1 MNDGNNAKQ
10 AIRYLLLA
18 LVALLLSPVGNAAPR
33 FAFTL
38 EKMNHPV
45 LDVGALE
52 FDLVVGPQGAQLEI
66 NIGQVTIQNKTWRNL
81 KLQCLDFQLSRSQ
94 IACDAGRLYVAGRN
108 LPVIFRYTA
117 NPQQLL
123 LIVDPDQHE
132 SWRLTLD
139 WQKPVWQARLQII
152 NGQSR
157 VMADWLPQNKHWPQ
171 LQAGVVNGA
180 IDVSGYENNI
190 TAWAASLAVNALAF
204 SDAQGLRAGEHV
216 VLQLDARATRE
227 KSVWHWQGE
236 LSWSNGELF
245 WQPFYFE
252 GAGQRLAVSGMF
264 ENDRL
269 IVDQGELQLTGI
281 GKFLFAGEV
290 GGPEWQFHQ
299 MRLQAEKLALTTLF
313 PSVVQPLMMDTAL
326 AETAAQGYIDI
337 DWRYHGENNQSLVL
351 KLKDVALTDARERFA
366 VSGINALIPWHSSQ
380 AQEGYIHL
388 THGEI
393 LRIPLGKMVTG
404 FTTHARGFSV
414 PFLTIPLLDGEIEVE
429 HLEVTRMSSG
439 WRWDFNGKLAPLSM
453 EKLTEALGVTPMF
466 GTLSGTIPKM
476 TYADAVV
483 TMEGILVFE
492 IFDGVAVARNLKL
505 IEPLG
510 RAPHFMLDVGMHYL
524 DLDLLTRAYSFGNMK
539 GRIDVE
545 INNIE
550 LVNWQ
555 PIQFDARLIS
565 SPGRYR
571 KRISQAAIQNLT
583 ALGGASA
590 VNTIQ
595 RSFLQFFKDFGYSQI
610 GWRCRLRGNHCQMGG
625 IETADYAQYAVDQTE
640 DYMLVQGSG
649 IPAINITGYNRLV
662 DWHELVKRLS
672 NAIEN
677 GSPAIH

>member
-1 MNDGNNAKQ
+1 MNDDSYAKR

-18 LVALLLSPVGNAAPR
+18 LIALLLSSVVSAAPR
-33 FAFTL
+33 LAFTL
-38 EKMNHPV
+38 EKINHPV
-45 LDVGALE
+45 LDVRALE
-52 FDLVVGPQGAQLEI
+52 FDFAIGSQGAQLEI
-66 NIGQVTIQNKTWRNL
+66 SIGRATIRNKTWRNL
-81 KLQCLDFQLSRSQ
+81 KLQCPNFQLSRRQ
-94 IACDAGRLYVAGRN
+94 IACDAGRLHIAGRD
-108 LPVIFRYTA
+108 LPVIFRYTV

-123 LIVDPDQHE
+123 LIVNPDQHE

-139 WQKPVWQARLQII
+139 WQQPVWQARLQII
-152 NGQSR
+152 NGKSR
-157 VMADWLPQNKHWPQ
+157 AVADWLPQNKRWPQ
-171 LQAGVVNGA
+171 LQAGIVNGM
-180 IDVSGYENNI
+180 IDVSGRENNI
-190 TAWAASLAVNALAF
+190 AAWTASLAVKALAF
-204 SDAQGLRAGEHV
+204 SDAPGLRAGEQV

-227 KSVWHWQGE
+227 KSAWHWQGDVA
-236 LSWSNGELF
+236 WSSGEIF

-252 GAGQRLAVSGMF
+252 GAGQRLAVSGIF
-264 ENDRL
+264 EDDKF
-269 IVDQGELQLTGI
+269 IVDQGELKLTGI
-281 GKFLFAGEV
+281 GKLLFSGEI
-290 GGPEWQFHQ
+290 GGSDQKFRQ
-299 MRLQAEKLALTTLF
+299 ARLQAEKLVLTTLF
-313 PSVVQPLMMDTAL
+313 SSMIQPLAMDTAL
-326 AETAAQGYIDI
+326 AETTAQGYLDI

-388 THGEI
+388 AHGEI
-393 LRIPLGKMVTG
+393 LHIPLGKMVTG

-414 PFLTIPLLDGEIEVE
+414 PFLTIPLLDGGIEVD
-429 HLEVTRMSSG
+429 HLDVTRMPSG

-510 RAPHFMLDVGMHYL
+510 RAPHFMLDVGMHHL
-524 DLDLLTRAYSFGNMK
+524 DLDLLTRAYSFGNMQ

-583 ALGGASA
+583 ALGGG
-590 VNTIQ
+590 
-595 RSFLQFFKDFGYSQI
+595 FG
-610 GWRCRLRGNHCQMGG
+610 G
-625 IETADYAQYAVDQTE
+625 
-640 DYMLVQGSG
+640 
-649 IPAINITGYNRLV
+649 
-662 DWHELVKRLS
+662 
-672 NAIEN
+672 
-677 GSPAIH
+677 

>member
-1 MNDGNNAKQ
+1 MNDGSYAKR

-18 LVALLLSPVGNAAPR
+18 LIALLLSSVGNAAPR

-38 EKMNHPV
+38 EKINHPV
-45 LDVGALE
+45 LDVRALE
-52 FDLVVGPQGAQLEI
+52 FDFAVGSQGAQLEI
-66 NIGQVTIQNKTWRNL
+66 SIGRATIQNKTWRNL
-81 KLQCLDFQLSRSQ
+81 KLQCPDFQLSRRQ
-94 IACDAGRLYVAGRN
+94 IACDAGRLYIAGRD

-123 LIVDPDQHE
+123 LIVNPDQHE

-139 WQKPVWQARLQII
+139 WQQPVWQARLQII
-152 NGQSR
+152 NGKSR
-157 VMADWLPQNKHWPQ
+157 AVADWLPQNKRWPQ
-171 LQAGVVNGA
+171 LQAGIINGTIDVNGC
-180 IDVSGYENNI
+180 ENNI
-190 TAWAASLAVNALAF
+190 AAWTASLAVKALAF
-204 SDAQGLRAGEHV
+204 SDAQGLRAGEQV

-227 KSVWHWQGE
+227 KSAWHWQGDVA
-236 LSWSNGELF
+236 WSSGEIF

-252 GAGQRLAVSGMF
+252 GAGQRLAVSGIF
-264 ENDRL
+264 EDDRF

-281 GKFLFAGEV
+281 GKLLFSGEI
-290 GGPEWQFHQ
+290 GGSDQKFRQ
-299 MRLQAEKLALTTLF
+299 ARLQAEKLVLTTLF
-313 PSVVQPLMMDTAL
+313 SSMIQPLAMDTAL
-326 AETAAQGYIDI
+326 AETTAQGYLDI

-388 THGEI
+388 AHGEI
-393 LRIPLGKMVTG
+393 LHIPLGKMVTG

-414 PFLTIPLLDGEIEVE
+414 PFLTIPLLDGGIEVD
-429 HLEVTRMSSG
+429 HLDVTRMPSG

-510 RAPHFMLDVGMHYL
+510 RAPHFMLDVGMHHL

-555 PIQFDARLIS
+555 PIQFDVRLIS

-590 VNTIQ
+590 VSTIQ
-595 RSFLQFFKDFGYSQI
+595 RSFLRFFKDFGYSQI
-610 GWRCRLRGNHCQMGG
+610 GWHCRLRGNHCQMGG
-625 IETADYAQYAVDQTE
+625 IETADYARYAVDQTE